1 MRGTGSLLDSEK
13 VITSVG
19 TSLREFVCN
28 TVTVSRNRHFLTQKC
43 QAGRRHTE
51 AKHGYDIEL
60 AGSVTRRHK
69 ITLFSSPSLCLCLY
83 LPRYLSLFF
92 VLCTLFSL
100 FVCLFVFFPDFIL
113 ILRGQAQVFSFIIK
127 AHAGSGY
134 FLCKLP
140 IQQEKGIRGCSLK
153 TRLYVLLAMVF
164 LRLVLL
170 SFLYCLSAAPHPH
183 VRSCLQWPLIYRE
196 STRRSRA

>member
-1 MRGTGSLLDSEK
+1 MHRLPEKPLRGIKVILSSETPPPPVALPSLPPVSAPARDQEMRGTGSLLDSEK

-100 FVCLFVFFPDFIL
+100 FVCLFVFFQISFSSCEDR
-113 ILRGQAQVFSFIIK
+113 LRYSPLLLKHTLDQATSSASCPYNKRK
-127 AHAGSGY
+127 ALGDA
-134 FLCKLP
+134 
-140 IQQEKGIRGCSLK
+140 
-153 TRLYVLLAMVF
+153 V
-164 LRLVLL
+164 
-170 SFLYCLSAAPHPH
+170 
-183 VRSCLQWPLIYRE
+183 
-196 STRRSRA
+196 